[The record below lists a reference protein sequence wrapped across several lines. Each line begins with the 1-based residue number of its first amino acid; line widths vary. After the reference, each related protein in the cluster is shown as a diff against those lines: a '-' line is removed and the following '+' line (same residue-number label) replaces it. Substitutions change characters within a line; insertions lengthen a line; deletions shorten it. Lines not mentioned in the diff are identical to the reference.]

1 MSSPLPPSIREIV
14 EAIHRDHDS
23 GAVSLARQAAGA
35 FRKLANGAE
44 TTDANL
50 RVQAETLGQL
60 LIRAQPSMA
69 PLSVLSGRCQNA
81 CAATSPSTARAALTQ
96 AVDDFLTQLS
106 VSADRIATSAQ
117 EFIPDRATVLT
128 ISASATVL
136 HALQTARQAGRT
148 FRVVCTESR
157 PQNEGVGFAR
167 AVAASGIP
175 VSLILDAALAD
186 VVPSAII
193 MVGADACTPA
203 GIINKVGTHTL
214 ALLSGLYRSPC
225 YALLGQEKM
234 LPQEWATDLTIAD
247 QAAEE
252 ILPDPA
258 PGVTVI
264 NRYFEFTPLHRF
276 TGLVTD
282 LGFLTPDEALHRLE
296 AMSATDP
303 LV

>member
-1 MSSPLPPSIREIV
+1 MPNPLPPSIRDIV
-14 EAIHRDHDS
+14 EAIHRDHES
-23 GAVSLARQAAGA
+23 GAVSLARQAAEA

-44 TTDANL
+44 IAAANL

-60 LIRAQPSMA
+60 LIKAQPSMA
-69 PLSVLSGRCQNA
+69 PLRVLSGRCQSA
-81 CAATSPSTARAALTQ
+81 CAATSPSAARALTQ
-96 AVDDFLTQLS
+96 TVDDFLAQLT
-106 VSADRIATSAQ
+106 VSAERIGTSAL
-117 EFIPDRATVLT
+117 ELIPDRATVLT

-136 HALQTARQAGRT
+136 HALLAARQAGRD

-175 VSLILDAALAD
+175 VTLILDAALAD
-186 VVPSAII
+186 VVPGAII

-214 ALLSGLYRSPC
+214 AVLAGLHRSPC

-234 LPQEWATDLTIAD
+234 LPKEWATDLTIAD

-252 ILPDPA
+252 ILPNPV

-264 NRYFEFTPLHRF
+264 NRYFEVTPLHRF

-282 LGFLTPDEALHRLE
+282 LGFLTPDDALHRLE
-296 AMSATDP
+296 AMAVNDP

>member
-148 FRVVCTESR
+148 FPSRVHRIAPTKRRGRLR
-157 PQNEGVGFAR
+157 PRCGSKR
-167 AVAASGIP
+167 DSG
-175 VSLILDAALAD
+175 LAD
-186 VVPSAII
+186 PGRCPGRRRAQRDHHGRSRRLH
-193 MVGADACTPA
+193 GRPA
-203 GIINKVGTHTL
+203 
-214 ALLSGLYRSPC
+214 S
-225 YALLGQEKM
+225 
-234 LPQEWATDLTIAD
+234 
-247 QAAEE
+247 
-252 ILPDPA
+252 
-258 PGVTVI
+258 
-264 NRYFEFTPLHRF
+264 
-276 TGLVTD
+276 
-282 LGFLTPDEALHRLE
+282 
-296 AMSATDP
+296 
-303 LV
+303 